1 MKRLNKA
8 QAEPVNTAAMP
19 LPKVFAWLNRFAPA
33 LEKRGIQFDQLRLI
47 LATKNLLAA
56 REPSGMGSLF
66 SQRKRGK
73 DASLRT
79 GFLWNLLFGVIIG
92 LMMFL
97 PASALTLF
105 TIFFSVQLLTS
116 FLNILTTYSSL
127 ILDPR
132 DRTVFASRGVN
143 DRTLSFARI
152 LNVCFYLGITLL
164 AMGIAECHHRSSLWT
179 TGSRGWAVGT
189 DTKRYPQFSDRLIC
203 LFTGITLFRWRT
215 VTQHAQLSPDSI
227 DDRDLRWRTVT

>member
-132 DRTVFASRGVN
+132 DRTV
-143 DRTLSFARI
+143 
-152 LNVCFYLGITLL
+152 LL
-164 AMGIAECHHRSSLWT
+164 HAGSMIAL
-179 TGSRGWAVGT
+179 
-189 DTKRYPQFSDRLIC
+189 
-203 LFTGITLFRWRT
+203 
-215 VTQHAQLSPDSI
+215 
-227 DDRDLRWRTVT
+227 

>member
-164 AMGIAECHHRSSLWT
+164 AMGIPGIVI
-179 TGSRGWAVGT
+179 TGLHFGPLVVGT